1 MKTKKQLKGYHN
13 PVRVTNPDQK
23 HSEFTSIA
31 KLTFSCSA
39 HFLNKL
45 LIEGENVINNKK
57 YEMI

>member
-13 PVRVTNPDQK
+13 SVRVINTDRTE
-23 HSEFTSIA
+23 EFTSIA

-45 LIEGENVINNKK
+45 LIEGENTINNKK
-57 YEMI
+57 YELI